1 MVYLLHIYRSEAICQ
16 RFLYFFSFITWLY
29 GWKIYEKSFKDY
41 LRNLMGRIWRSSTA
55 KGSTTSPR
63 LDLTKSDFLEFF
75 ENFVGTATSR
85 TFLKLL
91 KLLRNFLRPVLLIL
105 SHIEK
110 SNLIDIPYFFK
121 VFLLKIIVLWVLMNS
136 NSSLVKSWLQL
147 TRARKI

>member
-1 MVYLLHIYRSEAICQ
+1 
-16 RFLYFFSFITWLY
+16 
-29 GWKIYEKSFKDY
+29 
-41 LRNLMGRIWRSSTA
+41 MGRIWRSSTA

-75 ENFVGTATSR
+75 EKFVGTATSR

-121 VFLLKIIVLWVLMNS
+121 VFLLKIIVL
-136 NSSLVKSWLQL
+136 
-147 TRARKI
+147 